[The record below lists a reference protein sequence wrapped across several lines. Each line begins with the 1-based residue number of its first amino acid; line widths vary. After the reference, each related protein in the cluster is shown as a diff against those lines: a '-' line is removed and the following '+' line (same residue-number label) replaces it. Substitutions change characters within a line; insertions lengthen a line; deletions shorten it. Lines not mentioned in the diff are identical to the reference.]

1 MALPLL
7 SEPPA
12 FTADEYSTLS
22 QVPYKR
28 DDQKEFEGSYS
39 LVYRA
44 TRGDAKEMFVVKK
57 ISLDRPGTKA
67 TPDALIAEIES
78 EISILRRCADHPNL
92 AKFIAAYTVEDVKDY
107 YFIVM
112 QPWAPLNL
120 AHFLNKV
127 TTPGHSSIC
136 PWWNDLSDFD
146 KCHVPFSG
154 ILEGLWFLHN
164 QLIFHKDV
172 KPENILF
179 DGSTAILT
187 DFGVS
192 KLYKPRNPTNYT
204 RSTYSYLA
212 PEQVSHEQSSPQS
225 DMFSMGCC
233 FLQLFLATTG
243 GRDSLRRFDDIVLDR
258 SGQYARELAE
268 IFPAFKQKIAPLM
281 QTSTGILGLFV
292 RDMLLED
299 PRGRPSSWQAKNT
312 LYAIFDEE
320 IRPDSK
326 MNYRGDVFSLSECIQ
341 CGIFDVHSISI
352 LNSAFFDELEHA
364 HQWRARIVDEN
375 GNAEEVDTVS
385 SLDSGTRANVISA
398 DFLKELQEKGHH
410 ILQSQLDRT
419 VVTHVA
425 GQPSTFKVSIL
436 LPLILYVEGDIGH
449 ILEVKVNMRFLVAH
463 DMVTFF
469 TLLLGS
475 SGIRRLDQEIH
486 KQGTN
491 FRWSGGVVKGD
502 FSV

>member
-12 FTADEYSTLS
+12 FTADKYSTLS

-39 LVYRA
+39 LVYRT
-44 TRGDAKEMFVVKK
+44 TRGDAKEVFVVKK

-78 EISILRRCADHPNL
+78 EISILRQCADHPNL

-136 PWWNDLSDFD
+136 PWWNDLSNFD

-154 ILEGLWFLHN
+154 ILEGLWFLHK
-164 QLIFHKDV
+164 QRIFHKDV
-172 KPENILF
+172 KPENILL

-192 KLYKPRNPTNYT
+192 KLYEPGVPTNYT
-204 RSTYSYLA
+204 KSTYSYLA
-212 PEQVSHEQSSPQS
+212 PEQVSHKQSSPQS

-243 GRDSLRRFDDIVLDR
+243 GRDSLGRFDDIVLER
-258 SGQYARELAE
+258 SGQYAKELAE

-292 RDMLLED
+292 RDMLLKD
-299 PRGRPSSWQAKNT
+299 PKVRPSSWQAKNT
-312 LYAIFDEE
+312 LYAIFEMD

-326 MNYRGDVFSLSECIQ
+326 MNCRGHVYSLSECIHR
-341 CGIFDVHSISI
+341 GIFDVHSISI
-352 LNSAFFDELEHA
+352 LNSAFFDELESA

-375 GNAEEVDTVS
+375 GNAEEVDTAS
-385 SLDSGTRANVISA
+385 SLDSGTRVNVISA
-398 DFLKELQEKGHH
+398 DLVKELQEKGHNVKQTKVTYP
-410 ILQSQLDRT
+410 LL
-419 VVTHVA
+419 THVA
-425 GQPSTFKVSIL
+425 GQPSTFKRSIL
-436 LPLILYVEGDIGH
+436 LPLILYVERDIGD
-449 ILEVKVNMRFLVAH
+449 ILEVKVYMRFFVAH

-469 TLLLGS
+469 TLLLGL
-475 SGIRRLDQEIH
+475 SGIRQLDEGI
-486 KQGTN
+486 KKKGTTI
-491 FRWSGGVVKGD
+491 RWSGGEVKGG
-502 FSV
+502 F